1 MSSLTT
7 DQFLGKMYVQQAR
20 GVGTFKLHQHI
31 KRPKN
36 LMDIKDI
43 QLRKKANKELAKIFY
58 KDADKK
64 GKY

>member
-7 DQFLGKMYVQQAR
+7 DQVLGKMYVQQAR
-20 GVGTFKLHQHI
+20 GVDTFKFHQHT
-31 KRPKN
+31 KRPKD

-43 QLRKKANKELAKIFY
+43 QLRKKANKKLAKIFY